1 MDRIVPF
8 SRNTYLFSLF
18 FFLITSFFF
27 SNAAQAQCAGND
39 SGKVIC
45 DITVVADQTVDLFSL
60 LGGSPTPGGFW
71 VDDLGSGGLDPV
83 IGMLNVLAISQSGV
97 YTYTYTVP
105 AVPGCADNTATV
117 TLVLGG
123 YTGIPGKGSECG
135 DSSSYNLFKLI
146 DTEGSTV
153 FPHTNGNWVDI
164 TNGIAITGYDLNPS
178 SYNVTVKTDIQFTYS
193 FGPVDAPGV
202 GTCPATAP
210 ITVTLTLYPPLKPG
224 TPTDINICS
233 SDGFAGY
240 TAVNLFNQ
248 LTGEDPGGSWKD
260 TSVPVTGELSNPSDV
275 TINVQNIYNNFGA
288 GTYTFEYKLVPV
300 PPICEEKTSVVT
312 VTIEDPVDYT
322 GISLAVNSDICEN
335 DIATASYTAQ
345 ITQTPV
351 LIPNGSYTVTYNV
364 NGGGSVTV
372 PGVNFS
378 GGVATFTIPNTSFQS
393 VNTFTV
399 SVTNIVAATALG
411 ICLNP
416 VPLIQDDIV
425 ISPSPS
431 LTGAQMNVL
440 PVCQNNDAIVDLAAL
455 SLLDGNYAI
464 TYNLTGANSTGG
476 TPQNSTI
483 VVSGGVSSF
492 VIPGAFLVNSGT
504 TTVTIES
511 ITNLVSG
518 CFKATSNATSFTVL
532 PLPVASNINIVID
545 NVCEGQPV
553 GATISGLG
561 TLTSA
566 QITYTLTGANT
577 FVNTVTLPVTSGS
590 ATYVIPSTEI
600 PNVGLTTFAITNLV
614 NATNTCGVAVVG
626 KSDDFT
632 INPLPIAPTAT
643 NQTFCETDN
652 ATVASLIPSGA
663 QYNWYDSTS
672 STTPLA
678 SSVVLLNGTT
688 YYVTETNTTTGCESL
703 RTAVAVTIDVIP
715 APVLNTDG
723 QNFCGTDNPTIQ
735 DLSNNTNSGS
745 TIVWYDAQT
754 GGNLLLSSTLLT
766 EGMTYYGYD
775 SNSSTG
781 CQSKEVL
788 AVTVSLTNCD
798 VTADFFIPDGFSP
811 NGDGKNDSFHI
822 PDIEFIYPD
831 YTIEI
836 YNRYGNL
843 LFKGNKTKDWDGK
856 NSTSSNILDGVAP
869 NGVYFYVINFNK
881 NNTAPKQGRL
891 YLNR

>member
-8 SRNTYLFSLF
+8 SRNTYLFSL

-83 IGMLNVLAISQSGV
+83 TGMLNVLAISQSGV
-97 YTYTYTVP
+97 YTYTYSVSS
-105 AVPGCADNTATV
+105 VPGCADNTATV

-312 VTIEDPVDYT
+312 VTIEDPVDYS
-322 GISLAVNSDICEN
+322 GIALVVNSDICES

-351 LIPNGSYTVTYNV
+351 LIPNGSYNVTYDV
-364 NGGGSVTV
+364 NSGTSVTV
-372 PGVNFS
+372 PVIFS
-378 GGVATFTIPNTSFQS
+378 GGVAVFSIPNTNFQT
-393 VNTFTV
+393 VGTFTV
-399 SVTNIVAATALG
+399 HVTNIVAATALG
-411 ICLNP
+411 ICINP

-425 ISPSPS
+425 ISPMPKAPNAV
-431 LTGAQMNVL
+431 LVAQD
-440 PVCQNNDAIVDLAAL
+440 VCQNNPSNVDLTNVA
-455 SLLDGNYAI
+455 SLADGMYTI
-464 TYNLTGANSTGG
+464 TYNLSGANTSGAQT
-476 TPQNSTI
+476 QTI
-483 VVSGGVSSF
+483 TVVGGVSNF
-492 VIPGAFLVNSGT
+492 VIPGSLLVNAGT
-504 TTVTIES
+504 TSVAITS
-511 ITNLVSG
+511 ITNAVTGCAALVNISD
-518 CFKATSNATSFTVL
+518 SFMVN
-532 PLPVASNINIVID
+532 PIPVAPSLTILVNDACFGGTVTV
-545 NVCEGQPV
+545 NV
-553 GATISGLG
+553 SGLG
-561 TLTSA
+561 TLTNVNFEYDLS
-566 QITYTLTGANT
+566 GANSSIDN
-577 FVNTVTLPVTSGS
+577 FINVPVTSGT
-590 ATYVIPSTEI
+590 ATFVIPQNLL
-600 PNVGLTTFAITNLV
+600 PNTGTTTIFITDLV
-614 NATNTCGVAVVG
+614 NTGNSCGTIISNV
-626 KSDDFT
+626 SDSFI
-632 INPLPIAPTAT
+632 INPLPIAPTAA

-652 ATVASLIPSGA
+652 ATVASLVPSGA

-688 YYVTETNTTTGCESL
+688 YYVTETNTTTGCESS
-703 RTAVAVTIDVIP
+703 RTAVTVTIDVIP

-735 DLSNNTNSGS
+735 NLSNNTNSGS
-745 TIVWYDAQT
+745 TIIWYDAQT
-754 GGNLLLSSTLLT
+754 GGNLLSSGTLLT

-788 AVTVSLTNCD
+788 AVTVSLANCD